1 MDLKDIN
8 ITMIIDGIAKK
19 FANMFPNITVYMNE
33 VEQNMAVPAVFIKV
47 NNFTE
52 TKVNGKY
59 RYRDNIDFLIKY
71 IPEDTDNATYECF
84 NVLEDCSDIVE
95 RIELETKDVLIGQ
108 GIESNVT
115 DGILNIY
122 VTYNF
127 FVYKNIEQS
136 ALMGDLIVE
145 SNAKE

>member
-1 MDLKDIN
+1 MDLNNIN
-8 ITMIIDGIAKK
+8 ITMIIDGIAKA
-19 FANMFPNITVYMNE
+19 FANMFPDITVYMDK

-47 NNFTE
+47 NGFTE

-71 IPEDTDNATYECF
+71 IPEDTNNATYECF

-95 RIELETKDVLIGQ
+95 KIELETKDVLVGQ

-136 ALMGDLIVE
+136 ALMGDLTVE